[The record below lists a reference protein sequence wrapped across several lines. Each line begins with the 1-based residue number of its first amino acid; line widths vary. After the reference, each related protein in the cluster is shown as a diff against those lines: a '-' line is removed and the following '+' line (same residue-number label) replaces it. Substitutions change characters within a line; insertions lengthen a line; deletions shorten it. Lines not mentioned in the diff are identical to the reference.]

1 MAASNRV
8 YQFGRF
14 RLDTGER
21 ELYREGQPVAL
32 TPKLAATLIALVEK
46 HGHIVEKAELMR
58 SVWPETAVEEGNL
71 TQNVHNLRKLL
82 SDRTES
88 GVVIETVPRRGYRLM
103 GEVLEEPIGS
113 PAVAQATGSIEPLA
127 SERPSAQFAGRA
139 SRWVWVAAAI
149 VVALSLGIVV
159 WSGPW
164 RLPVDAAAADSRA
177 PRGVVPLT
185 SLPGEK
191 IRPALSPDGTRV
203 TFSWDRGEGHDLYVK
218 NTATDA
224 ALLLARGGSFSA
236 WSPDGLFIAF
246 IRRFIDEQG
255 GRRAE
260 VSIVPAQ
267 GGSTRQLWI
276 APERLVDVG
285 LDWSPDGAHVV
296 VSARNAVGMPR
307 RLLLIATAS
316 GERRWLSNPPADS
329 VGDNLPIF
337 SPSGD
342 SIAFVRET
350 ELGRRIHILKLA
362 GGDPRQLSPSGH
374 DIRRLAWDHDGQT
387 LVFWSDR
394 DGTGLWRLSIVTGE
408 AEPIPGVGEG
418 AGDPSVSR
426 LTGRLAFTQVLL
438 DQNLYRVDLRSRDK
452 APLQLLSASTRRD
465 VQGDISPDG
474 SRIAFVSTRGGTAE
488 IWTSQLDGSAPAQ
501 LSDLRT
507 ACRHPRWSPD
517 GRSIAFA
524 ASQSGSG
531 RSHIYVVDVSSGLVR
546 RLTSGTSDDMWPT
559 WSHDA
564 QWVYFTSNVSAV
576 REIWKVPAG
585 GGPVMQVTEGGAIKA
600 WESSDGRSLYY
611 GTNRPALW
619 RMPVGGGPPELV
631 LEFPPVTAWGGE
643 WVPAKNGIYWMN
655 YAALPRPTIEFLTLA
670 TGQVTKVFTPPGD
683 YDVGGGLSVSSDERW
698 LVIGQRDY
706 FTSDIMMI
714 DKLR

>member
-21 ELYREGQPVAL
+21 ALYREGQPVAI

-46 HGHIVEKAELMR
+46 HGHIVEKAELMQ
-58 SVWPETAVEEGNL
+58 SVWPQTVVEEGNL
-71 TQNVHNLRKLL
+71 TQNVHNLRKLF

-103 GEVLEEPIGS
+103 GDVLEEPIGS
-113 PAVAQATGSIEPLA
+113 SGVAQARGDTVSVPSEP
-127 SERPSAQFAGRA
+127 PSAQLAGRA

-149 VVALSLGIVV
+149 VLALSLGIVV
-159 WSGPW
+159 WSEPW
-164 RLPVDAAAADSRA
+164 RLPADAVAAESHGW
-177 PRGVVPLT
+177 RGVVPLT

-191 IRPALSPDGTRV
+191 VRPALSPDGTRV
-203 TFSWDRGEGHDLYVK
+203 AFSWNRGEGHDLYVK

-224 ALLLARGGSFSA
+224 ALLLARGGSYSA
-236 WSPDGLFIAF
+236 WSPDGLSIAF

-255 GRRAE
+255 DRQAA

-296 VSARNAVGMPR
+296 LSARSAVGMPR

-316 GERRWLSNPPADS
+316 GEPRWLSNPPADS
-329 VGDNLPIF
+329 IGDNLPIF
-337 SPSGD
+337 SPAGD

-350 ELGRRIHILKLA
+350 ELERYIYILRLA
-362 GGDPRQLSPSGH
+362 GGEPRQLSPGGH
-374 DIRRLAWDHDGQT
+374 NIRRLAWGHDGHT
-387 LVFWSDR
+387 LIFWSDR
-394 DGTGLWRLSIVTGE
+394 EGSGLWRLSIATGE

-418 AGDPSVSR
+418 ASDPSVAR
-426 LTGRLAFTQVLL
+426 LSGRLVFTQVLL
-438 DQNLYRVDLRSRDK
+438 DQNLYRVDLRSRVK
-452 APLQLLSASTRRD
+452 TPLRLPSASTRRD
-465 VQGDISPDG
+465 VQGDISPDS

-488 IWTSQLDGSAPAQ
+488 IWTTQLDGSAPAQ
-501 LSDLRT
+501 LTDLRT

-524 ASQSGSG
+524 ASQPGT
-531 RSHIYVVDVSSGLVR
+531 RRHHIYVVDASSGLVR
-546 RLTSGTSDDMWPT
+546 RLTSGSSNDGWPT

-564 QWVYFTSNVSAV
+564 RWVYFTSDDSAV
-576 REIWKVPAG
+576 REIWKVPIG
-585 GGPVMQVTEGGAIKA
+585 GGPVMQVTNGGAIKA

-611 GTNRPALW
+611 STNRPALW
-619 RMPVGGGPPELV
+619 RMPVGGGLSELV
-631 LEFPPVTAWGGE
+631 LEFPPITAWGGE

-655 YAALPRPTIEFLTLA
+655 FAALPRPTIEFLSLA

-683 YDVGGGLSVSSDERW
+683 YDVGGGLSVSSDQRW

-706 FTSDIMMI
+706 FTSDIMMV